1 MKIVYVLTQ
10 SNDIGGASVH
20 LLDLAS
26 AVQAQGHEVVIL
38 AGGDGI
44 FHVRAREI
52 GLRTEAL
59 QHLVREISPWHD
71 LQCVPELYKAIK
83 RHKPDLVHLHSTK
96 AGVVGRFVARL
107 LGLPVI
113 FTVHGWAFTD
123 GVSARQAAL
132 YCHIEKFMARFASRI
147 IAVSDY
153 DRQLALS
160 AGVGNPALI
169 TTIHNGMPSVAVTA
183 DPSGNKNPVPRIIM
197 VARFDSPKNQKDLLL
212 ALQTIKDQPWQLE
225 LVGDGALWAQTKAL
239 ADYLGL
245 ADRVEF
251 PGTCTDVAERLARSD
266 IFALVSNWEGLPLS
280 VLEAMRA
287 GLPVVASDVGGVS
300 EVVIAGET
308 GLLAAR
314 ADTATLAAH
323 LRHLLA
329 SPETRQRMGQ
339 AGRAR
344 FESGFTFR
352 QMLDNT
358 MAVYHDVLAEKP
370 ARLTGQ

>member
-38 AGGDGI
+38 VGGDGI
-44 FHVRAREI
+44 FHSRARAA
-52 GLRTEAL
+52 GLVTEPL
-59 QHLVREISPWHD
+59 QHLVRQIHPLHD
-71 LQCVPELYKAIK
+71 LQCVLELRRVLK
-83 RHKPDLVHLHSTK
+83 RHQPDLVHLHSTK
-96 AGVVGRFVARL
+96 AGVVGRLVARM

-113 FTVHGWAFTD
+113 FTAHGWAFTD

-132 YCHIEKFMARFASRI
+132 YCHIEKFMARFANRI

-153 DRQLALS
+153 DRQLALN
-160 AGVGNPALI
+160 AGVGSPALI
-169 TTIHNGMPSVAVTA
+169 TTIHNGMPSVTVSSPPTA
-183 DPSGNKNPVPRIIM
+183 HKNAVPRIIM
-197 VARFDSPKNQKDLLL
+197 VARFDAPKNQKDLLL
-212 ALQTIKDQPWQLE
+212 ALHSLKDQPWQLE
-225 LVGDGALWAQTKAL
+225 LVGDGALLAQTRAL

-251 PGTCTDVAERLARSD
+251 PGTCNDVAERLARSD

-300 EVVIAGET
+300 EAVIAGET

-314 ADTATLAAH
+314 ADTTTLAAH
-323 LRHLLA
+323 LKSLLD
-329 SPETRQRMGQ
+329 SPDTRQKMGQ

-344 FESGFTFR
+344 FESGFTFG

-358 MAVYHDVLAEKP
+358 MAVYRDVLATK
-370 ARLTGQ
+370 A

>member
-38 AGGDGI
+38 AGGDGV
-44 FHVRAREI
+44 FHARARDV
-52 GLRTEAL
+52 GLKTVAL
-59 QHLVREISPWHD
+59 RHLVREISPWHD
-71 LQCVPELYKAIK
+71 VQCVLELH
-83 RHKPDLVHLHSTK
+83 REFRQHKPDLVHLHSTK
-96 AGVVGRFVARL
+96 AGVVGRLAAGL

-113 FTVHGWAFTD
+113 FTAHGWAFTD

-153 DRQLALS
+153 DRQLALK

-169 TTIHNGMPSVAVTA
+169 TTIHNGMPSVAITA
-183 DPSGNKNPVPRIIM
+183 NPSVNKNAVPRIIM

-323 LRHLLA
+323 LRLLLA
-329 SPETRQRMGQ
+329 SPETRQKMGQ
-339 AGRAR
+339 AGRAH
-344 FESGFTFR
+344 FESGFTFQ

-358 MAVYHDVLAEKP
+358 MAVYRDVLAEK
-370 ARLTGQ
+370 Q

>member
-1 MKIVYVLTQ
+1 VKIVYVLTQ

-44 FHVRAREI
+44 FHARARQI
-52 GLRTEAL
+52 GLKTEAL

-71 LQCVPELYKAIK
+71 LQCVPELYKAFK

-96 AGVVGRFVARL
+96 AGVTGRLVARL

-153 DRQLALS
+153 DRQLALN
-160 AGVGNPALI
+160 AGVGTPALI
-169 TTIHNGMPSVAVTA
+169 TTIHNGMPSVAVA
-183 DPSGNKNPVPRIIM
+183 AQPAKQNAVPRIIM
-197 VARFDSPKNQKDLLL
+197 VARFDAPKNQNDLLL

-251 PGTCTDVAERLARSD
+251 PGNCNDVAERLARSD
-266 IFALVSNWEGLPLS
+266 IFTLVSDWEGLPLS

-300 EVVIAGET
+300 EAVIAGKT

-323 LRHLLA
+323 LKLLLS
-329 SPETRQRMGQ
+329 SPETRHKMGQ
-339 AGRAR
+339 AGRAH
-344 FESGFTFR
+344 FESGFTFK
-352 QMLDNT
+352 QMLDST
-358 MAVYHDVLAEKP
+358 MAVYHDVLTAKP
-370 ARLTGQ
+370 ARLTEQ